1 MNVLEKIEVA
11 IKNGQFR
18 DTDKTTQNEDK
29 QNQKIQRAFE
39 KYLNSIKIISIKVL
53 KINLK
58 MCII

>member
-29 QNQKIQRAFE
+29 QNQKIQRVE
-39 KYLNSIKIISIKVL
+39 LMMMSNTDPQ
-53 KINLK
+53 
-58 MCII
+58 